1 MACYL
6 IDLDGTI
13 YCGREPLPCAAAFIE
28 YLSRTRQPYRFL
40 TNAPEKSPRE
50 SERKLRGRGVPAP
63 KGAVITSSILA
74 GDYIKELSPKND
86 HPRTAVFGTA
96 FLRRYA
102 ALRGLSL
109 TEENPEFLL
118 MSFSEKLTMGDVQR
132 ACGLIRQG
140 ARFLATNPDDLI
152 PSEEGPLPHLGG
164 ILQAI
169 TAATGV
175 QPLIAGKPSAHL
187 RQYFTHLF
195 QCRAEEI
202 RVIGDRLDTDM
213 GFARN
218 CGFQAWLLLTGSTTP
233 EEAARNP
240 ADFDRCFCGM
250 QEIMEERP

>member
-13 YCGREPLPCAAAFIE
+13 YRGREPLPCAAEFIE
-28 YLSRTRQPYRFL
+28 YLGRSGQPYRFL

-50 SERKLRGRGVPAP
+50 IERKLRRLGIPTP
-63 KGAVITSSILA
+63 KGTVITSSILA
-74 GDYIKELSPKND
+74 VDYIKELAENGQ
-86 HPRTAVFGTA
+86 PRTAVFGTP
-96 FLRRYA
+96 FLQRYA
-102 ALRGLSL
+102 ALRGLCL
-109 TEENPEFLL
+109 TEQNPEFVLV
-118 MSFSEKLTMGDVQR
+118 SFSEELTMGCVRR

-169 TAATGV
+169 TAATGI

-187 RQYFTHLF
+187 RQYFTRLF

-202 RVIGDRLDTDM
+202 CVIGDRLDTDM

-240 ADFDRCFCGM
+240 GDFDRCFYGM
-250 QEIMEERP
+250 REIMEEHP

>member
-13 YCGREPLPCAAAFIE
+13 YCGREPLPCAAEFIE
-28 YLSRTRQPYRFL
+28 YLGRTGQPYRFL

-50 SERKLRGRGVPAP
+50 IERKLRRLGIPTP

-74 GDYIKELSPKND
+74 VDYIKELAENEQ
-86 HPRTAVFGTA
+86 PRTAVFGA
-96 FLRRYA
+96 PFLQRYA
-102 ALRGLSL
+102 ALRGLCL
-109 TEENPEFLL
+109 TEENPEFVLV
-118 MSFSEKLTMGDVQR
+118 SFS
-132 ACGLIRQG
+132 
-140 ARFLATNPDDLI
+140 DDLI

-169 TAATGV
+169 TAATGI

-187 RQYFTHLF
+187 RQYFTRLF
-195 QCRAEEI
+195 QCQAEEI

-233 EEAARNP
+233 EDAACNP
-240 ADFDRCFCGM
+240 GDFDRCFCGM
-250 QEIMEERP
+250 REIMEEHP